1 MTGHSQDDRD
11 SRDSEAA
18 LWCARMTGG
27 DAVQYQSTFENWLRA
42 DPRNLEAY
50 NSMAEIHLLGRKLKA
65 VGPEQAK
72 PNRTSARYLGL
83 LLACA
88 LLLALL
94 LLLARAATQNPAHT
108 PAGQT
113 QMAQAGRSSQLLI
126 STSESKAEVLPDGS
140 RILLDAN
147 SRVKLA
153 FTSDRRRLVLERGGA
168 RFEVAH
174 EPRPFTVSA
183 GGGSVTARGTI
194 FHVALRVD
202 RKVEVNL
209 IRGRVDVDLP
219 HTRMVE
225 AAEPRHMEAGD
236 RLSFSAA
243 PPAPEAPPP
252 AAGRSELSL
261 TPGTL
266 GALVADSNASARDGS
281 RITLADPDLGR
292 LPISGSF
299 QVHDPETIAQR
310 LAVIFDLVIERPRP
324 GVILLKR
331 AP

>member
-1 MTGHSQDDRD
+1 MTGDSQDNRD
-11 SRDSEAA
+11 SRDCEAA

-27 DAVQYQSTFENWLRA
+27 DAEQYQSRFENWLRE

-65 VGPEQAK
+65 AGAEQAK
-72 PNRTSARYLGL
+72 PKRKSARYLGL

-88 LLLALL
+88 LLLAFL
-94 LLLARAATQNPAHT
+94 LLLARAATQNPART
-108 PAGQT
+108 PPGQT
-113 QMAQAGRSSQLLI
+113 QMAQADRNSQLLT
-126 STSESKAEVLPDGS
+126 STSESRAAALPDGS
-140 RILLDAN
+140 RVLLDAN
-147 SRVKLA
+147 SRVRLA
-153 FTSDRRRLVLERGGA
+153 FTSDQRRLVLERGGA
-168 RFEVAH
+168 RFDVAH

-183 GGGSVTARGTI
+183 GGGSVTAKGTI

-219 HTRMVE
+219 RAGTAE

-236 RLSFSAA
+236 RLSFFAA
-243 PPAPEAPPP
+243 PPATEAPPP
-252 AAGRSELSL
+252 SAGGSDLSL

-292 LPISGSF
+292 LPISGSY
-299 QVHDPETIAQR
+299 QVHDPETVAQR

-324 GVILLKR
+324 DVILLKR